1 MELAL
6 MPLRIVVADDDA
18 DYRMIVRYLL
28 ASDSDGMVLAGEAA
42 DGEDALSLVLRERP
56 DVLITDV
63 VMPGLNGVELA
74 RRVREALP
82 ETKIIL
88 MSSYTDD
95 AYRLL
100 ASSSGA
106 DAFVSKQVINSSLLA
121 AIRDLTGRPLSGGSG
136 PSLPGSAGASSPAA
150 PPN

>member
-1 MELAL
+1 
-6 MPLRIVVADDDA
+6 MPLNVVVADDDF
-18 DYRMIVRYLL
+18 DYRMIIRYLL
-28 ASDSDGMVLAGEAA
+28 ASVPDDLALVGEAG
-42 DGEDALSLVLRERP
+42 DGEEALAVVLRERP

-63 VMPGLNGVELA
+63 VMPRLDGVALT
-74 RRVREALP
+74 RRVRDALP
-82 ETKIIL
+82 DTKIIL

-95 AYRLL
+95 AYRMR

-106 DAFVSKQVINSSLLA
+106 DAFVNKQVINRSLLS

-136 PSLPGSAGASSPAA
+136 PRPGGAGASSSPAA

>member
-1 MELAL
+1 

-28 ASDSDGMVLAGEAA
+28 ASGADGMTLVGEAA
-42 DGEDALSLVLRERP
+42 DGAYALTLVLRERP

-74 RRVREALP
+74 RRVREAVP
-82 ETKIIL
+82 DTKIIL

-95 AYRLL
+95 AYRLK

-106 DAFVSKQVINSSLLA
+106 DAFVSKQVINSSLLS

-136 PSLPGSAGASSPAA
+136 PHPGAAGATSWPAVP